1 MWSSGAADADQ
12 LLDLVDMNGNP
23 LSMLTADQ
31 NGMVPA
37 FYGPEGYAYVWVD
50 FGAGRY
56 MMLPTDTIRRVQ
68 EHVTGADPHGDRNYS
83 DSLFDQAVPKRGGS
97 VSVDR
102 GQAWLSVQVPTGDG
116 DDQGAVLRVTDGG
129 AEYTRLRNDG
139 ALVVDP
145 IGPHTPLAVGAS
157 GDAPFLT
164 CHRGRANASAD
175 GSVFTIASDGSVTSS
190 GTVRASNLGSARLF
204 SGPTPPSDPQVGD
217 VWVMYAE

>member
-1 MWSSGAADADQ
+1 
-12 LLDLVDMNGNP
+12 MNGNP

-97 VSVDR
+97 VHVER
-102 GQAWLSVQVPTGDG
+102 GQTWLSVQVPTGDG
-116 DDQGAVLRVTDGG
+116 DDQGAVLRLTDGG
-129 AEYTRLRNDG
+129 AAYTQLRNDG
-139 ALVVDP
+139 ALVLDP
-145 IGPHTPLAVGAS
+145 IGARTPLVVGAS
-157 GDAPFLT
+157 GDVPFLT
-164 CHRGRANASAD
+164 CHRGRANASSD
-175 GSVFTIASDGSVTSS
+175 GAVFTVASDGSVTSS
-190 GTVRASNLGSARLF
+190 GTVRAANIGSARVF
-204 SGPTPPSDPQVGD
+204 SGSTPPANPQVGD
-217 VWVMYAE
+217 VWVVYAE